1 MPSVTGLSHEHAA
14 AALDNGLITTAE
26 LNSLQHLIRS
36 PDVGHLGSARGD
48 VVLTDVQSHFLK
60 VPSLPFHSLISV
72 LAKFPATVNGHIP
85 WSTTLRDSL
94 FGMPPAPY
102 RTQRTRN

>member
-1 MPSVTGLSHEHAA
+1 M
-14 AALDNGLITTAE
+14 
-26 LNSLQHLIRS
+26 
-36 PDVGHLGSARGD
+36 
-48 VVLTDVQSHFLK
+48 LTNLQSHFLK

-94 FGMPPAPY
+94 FGTLSALH
-102 RTQRTRN
+102 RVQRT